1 MSRMIQSMKQSSGEA
16 PIVAEAAIDPPADG
30 NRARPY
36 RTIPTRAIPTFSPFE
51 QFRSFFSNQPLS
63 ALQAI
68 DIESK
73 FY

>member
-1 MSRMIQSMKQSSGEA
+1 MLSRMIQSMKQSSGEA

-51 QFRSFFSNQPLS
+51 QFPFFKPLS

-73 FY
+73 LY